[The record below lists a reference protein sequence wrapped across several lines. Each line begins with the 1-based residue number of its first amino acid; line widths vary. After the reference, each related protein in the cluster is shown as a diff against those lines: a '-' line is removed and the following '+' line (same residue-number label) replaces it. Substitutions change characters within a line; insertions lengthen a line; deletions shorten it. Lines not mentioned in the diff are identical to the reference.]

1 MQRVKPY
8 YYFSKL
14 YPHLMKSVNY
24 RVWADYIF
32 EIHQTLGSPY
42 DIGLEIGSG
51 LGQVGHT
58 IRGEFKKL
66 YLSDSSHEMLKMSK
80 KSCDLICCDM
90 VNLPFK
96 IKFDFIFSIFD
107 TINYL
112 NTEEMFEDFFSKIK
126 FFLNNNKYFTFDVS
140 LENNSIK
147 NVNELNRS
155 GSYKGIDYIQKSEF
169 NTKSKIHTNQI
180 TIRTMEGEEFI
191 ETHNQKIY
199 DFYYYFEVIEKSG
212 LFVSECFDAFSFE
225 DGTPESDRLQFIV
238 KGN

>member
-1 MQRVKPY
+1 
-8 YYFSKL
+8 
-14 YPHLMKSVNY
+14 
-24 RVWADYIF
+24 
-32 EIHQTLGSPY
+32 
-42 DIGLEIGSG
+42 
-51 LGQVGHT
+51 
-58 IRGEFKKL
+58 
-66 YLSDSSHEMLKMSK
+66 
-80 KSCDLICCDM
+80 M

-169 NTKSKIHTNQI
+169 NRKSKIHTNQI
-180 TIRTMEGEEFI
+180 IVRTNDGKEFI
-191 ETHNQKIY
+191 ETHYQKIY

-238 KGN
+238 KGI